1 MRVKVNRVYY
11 VEVNCLSL
19 KEFKPILILGVF
31 LGLLIVSVYVVSA
44 YWPRYEEYFFE
55 LGLLGKEEKAE
66 NYFPGDNSSIYI
78 GTPMSWWIYV
88 HNHMGS
94 ERDVSIRVK
103 ILNSTMEAPDDR
115 EHEPSTEPYFL
126 EFPISLSVDETVL
139 VPYSW
144 SVLDAEYQNGTVVKE
159 LIVNGEFVD
168 VDVKSVS
175 DGRFRIVFEIWVYDQ
190 ESGEFVFGWYSKG
203 EFYSASIYMWFEF
216 NLPYF

>member
-1 MRVKVNRVYY
+1 MSFKD
-11 VEVNCLSL
+11 
-19 KEFKPILILGVF
+19 FKPFIVIGVF

-55 LGLLGKEEKAE
+55 LGLLGEEGKAE
-66 NYFPGDNSSIYI
+66 SYFPNDNSSIVL
-78 GTPMSWWIYV
+78 GTPMSWLIYV

-94 ERDVSIRVK
+94 EQDVSILVK

-115 EHEPSTEPYFL
+115 GHEPSPEPVFL
-126 EFPISLSVDETVL
+126 EIPVSLSVDETVL

-159 LIVNGEFVD
+159 LVVNGESVE
-168 VDVKSVS
+168 VDVKSFS
-175 DGRFRIVFEIWVYDQ
+175 DGRFRIVFELWVYDQ

-203 EFYSASIYMWFEF
+203 EFYSASIYMWFEL
-216 NLPYF
+216 NLPNFDV